1 MVFNET
7 STASGGFD
15 RRHITT
21 ELLFRGRGLF
31 FFPFF
36 KVDPLR
42 N

>member
-1 MVFNET
+1 MVVVFNET

-31 FFPFF
+31 FFLFF
-36 KVDPLR
+36 KLIL
-42 N
+42 

>member
-21 ELLFRGRGLF
+21 ELLFRGRGLLLLF
-31 FFPFF
+31 FLFF
-36 KVDPLR
+36 KLIL
-42 N
+42 